1 MAGMLTGCGSTGD
14 STGAGEST
22 SGGETASEE
31 GTGADA
37 AEDAAAAESADTGSA
52 DASGESVEVTFWT
65 LNGRMDAID
74 PLTEEFNAAHDN
86 IKVTVA
92 YYDTDG
98 TGSVEL
104 IQCRGHCDIILLEDI
119 LPVVDTK
126 HIVTCGITAELTA
139 QSTEIQCGC
148 AGTVV

>member
-1 MAGMLTGCGSTGD
+1 MKRKLVTRIISVAVASCMMAGMLTGCGSTGD

-22 SGGETASEE
+22 SGGGETASEE

-74 PLTEEFNAAHDN
+74 PLTEEFNAT
-86 IKVTVA
+86 VTSILSWAALNSSVK
-92 YYDTDG
+92 
-98 TGSVEL
+98 GS
-104 IQCRGHCDIILLEDI
+104 IASI
-119 LPVVDTK
+119 LPFS
-126 HIVTCGITAELTA
+126 L
-139 QSTEIQCGC
+139 
-148 AGTVV
+148 